1 MNQPIQNLANI
12 PFFIP
17 EGPAT
22 SQPLKEGLYLAKIDR
37 TDVKE
42 IKNIRKLLV
51 VYEVLWAHDIT
62 LHDNIGRRT
71 TEFLDLEGEYM
82 EIGSEK
88 INRLRIVTDKI
99 DSKSSSDFE
108 GEYVML
114 CMKTNK
120 KNNAY
125 TNVAYI
131 AKVPD
136 EVKEAYNA
144 YVENY
149 NAELEAKSKTD
160 ESGSGGNVS
169 NPDYDPDVGF

>member
-71 TEFLDLEGEYM
+71 TEFLDLEVN
-82 EIGSEK
+82 IW
-88 INRLRIVTDKI
+88 R
-99 DSKSSSDFE
+99 
-108 GEYVML
+108 
-114 CMKTNK
+114 
-120 KNNAY
+120 
-125 TNVAYI
+125 
-131 AKVPD
+131 
-136 EVKEAYNA
+136 
-144 YVENY
+144 
-149 NAELEAKSKTD
+149 
-160 ESGSGGNVS
+160 
-169 NPDYDPDVGF
+169 

>member
-1 MNQPIQNLANI
+1 
-12 PFFIP
+12 
-17 EGPAT
+17 
-22 SQPLKEGLYLAKIDR
+22 
-37 TDVKE
+37 
-42 IKNIRKLLV
+42 
-51 VYEVLWAHDIT
+51 
-62 LHDNIGRRT
+62 
-71 TEFLDLEGEYM
+71 M

-144 YVENY
+144 YVANY